1 MPPQEAVAYGNPVR
15 SPRRETPEKPLLDLF
30 ARARRSWSATSPWV
44 RESAFLGFA
53 LFLGFILMPLLI
65 WLVGN
70 RVLGPYT
77 HGTNTHAGP
86 GALMNDYFTALAAG
100 SVACWLVALGPV
112 VILYLLRFMLYVLWG
127 QPLPPSSAESRSS
140 GRV

>member
-1 MPPQEAVAYGNPVR
+1 MRIPR
-15 SPRRETPEKPLLDLF
+15 SETPETTLPDLF
-30 ARARRSWSATSPWV
+30 ARARRSWSTTSAWM

-65 WLVGN
+65 WMVGN

-86 GALMNDYFTALAAG
+86 GALMNDYFTALGAG

-112 VILYLLRFMLYVLWG
+112 VILYLLRFVLYVLWG
-127 QPLPPSSAESRSS
+127 QPAPVEPGESRSS

>member
-1 MPPQEAVAYGNPVR
+1 MRIPR
-15 SPRRETPEKPLLDLF
+15 SETPETTLPDLF
-30 ARARRSWSATSPWV
+30 ARARRSWSTTSAWM

-65 WLVGN
+65 WMVGN

-86 GALMNDYFTALAAG
+86 GALMNDYFTALGAG

-112 VILYLLRFMLYVLWG
+112 VILYLLRFVLYVLWG
-127 QPLPPSSAESRSS
+127 QPAPVAPGEPRSS

>member
-1 MPPQEAVAYGNPVR
+1 MPPREALAYGNPVR
-15 SPRRETPEKPLLDLF
+15 SPRRETPETPLPDLF
-30 ARARRSWSATSPWV
+30 ARARRSWSATSAWM
-44 RESAFLGFA
+44 RESAFLGLA

-77 HGTNTHAGP
+77 HGTNAHAGP
-86 GALMNDYFTALAAG
+86 GALMNDYFTALGAG
-100 SVACWLVALGPV
+100 SVASWLVALGPL
-112 VILYLLRFMLYVLWG
+112 VILYLLRFMIYVLWG
-127 QPLPPSSAESRSS
+127 QPLPPSSGESRSS

>member
-1 MPPQEAVAYGNPVR
+1 MVTRCAAR
-15 SPRRETPEKPLLDLF
+15 ASHPEIPLPELF
-30 ARARRSWSATSPWV
+30 ARTRRSWSATSPWM
-44 RESAFLGFA
+44 REGAFIGFA
-53 LFLGFILMPLLI
+53 LLLGFILMPLLI

-86 GALMNDYFTALAAG
+86 GALMNDYFTALGAG
-100 SVACWLVALGPV
+100 SVAYWLVALGPL
-112 VILYLLRFMLYVLWG
+112 VILYLLRFMLYVVWG
-127 QPLPPSSAESRSS
+127 PPRPPSSGESSSS